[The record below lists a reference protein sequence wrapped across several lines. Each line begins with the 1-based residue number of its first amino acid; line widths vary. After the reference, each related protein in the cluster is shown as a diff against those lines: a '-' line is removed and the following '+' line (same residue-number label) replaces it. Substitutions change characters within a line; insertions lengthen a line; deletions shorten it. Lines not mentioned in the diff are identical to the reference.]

1 MKRWLTPLLGTLFL
15 FCALAPV
22 WGNGVPFPRPAP
34 LPEAKS
40 AKLVV
45 VVDER
50 VKEPRL
56 VIPKSL
62 MGEKKSAWLE
72 TPTVVAGLALTFA
85 LVSGGVWLV
94 RRGTTRTVAAV
105 ALALSLLAL
114 GGSALFADVAK
125 PPQPK
130 VTPVTLPANIVFT
143 DKIQIEFVDKGDE
156 VKLLVGKDMVK
167 AEAKPEPKPQPGAKP
182 VVDDK

>member
-1 MKRWLTPLLGTLFL
+1 MKCWPPCVLGALVLLGSLSPVRGNE
-15 FCALAPV
+15 AP
-22 WGNGVPFPRPAP
+22 PPRPAEP
-34 LPEAKS
+34 KA

-56 VIPKSL
+56 VIPRTM
-62 MGEKKSAWLE
+62 MGDKKSAWLE

-94 RRGTTRTVAAV
+94 RRGTTRTVATV
-105 ALALSLLAL
+105 VLALSVLAL
-114 GGSALFADVAK
+114 GGTALFADVAK

-130 VTPVTLPANIVFT
+130 LTPVTLPANVVLSE
-143 DKIQIEFVDKGDE
+143 KIQVEFVDKGDE
-156 VKLLVGKDMVK
+156 IKLFVGKDMVK
-167 AEAKPEPKPQPGAKP
+167 SEAKPEPKPKSS
-182 VVDDK
+182 DE

>member
-1 MKRWLTPLLGTLFL
+1 MKRWLTPLLGVLFL
-15 FCALAPV
+15 FGALAPV
-22 WGNGVPFPRPAP
+22 WANGAPFRPPP

-56 VIPKSL
+56 VIPKTM

-105 ALALSLLAL
+105 VLALSVLAL
-114 GGSALFADVAK
+114 GGTALFADIAK
-125 PPQPK
+125 PPPPK
-130 VTPVTLPANIVFT
+130 VTPVTLPANIVLS
-143 DKIQIEFVDKGDE
+143 DKVQVEFVDKGDE
-156 VKLLVGKDMVK
+156 IKLLVSKDMVK
-167 AEAKPEPKPQPGAKP
+167 ADAKPELKPQPNPKP
-182 VVDDK
+182 NLDDK